1 MKIFDAIKTSYKG
14 IKTAKTRSL
23 LTMLGIVIG
32 IASVIILMSVG
43 TSAQALILNQ
53 VQGIGSNLIF
63 IIPGAT
69 HGSRFSS
76 PPSVQGVVVKTLV
89 PQDAEII
96 RREQSIEHVAPEV
109 RGQARVIYGN
119 NDATT
124 LYSGVDENFFTVRN
138 FRVVQGQQFTTTDIA
153 SLNHVAILGSELAKT
168 LFGTQNPLNKMI
180 RVRSITLRV
189 TGVLEK
195 KGLGPFGIDQDSM
208 LLIPLTVAQKQLLG
222 IDHYN
227 QLTIQVKDN
236 YDTTFAKNRITAD
249 IRRSHRITNPDKDD
263 FTVRTQE
270 DALATLTS
278 VTTVMTVFLTAIALI
293 SLIVGGIGIMNIMF
307 VSVVERTKEIGLRKA
322 VGATNG
328 DILQQFLWES
338 VMLTVLGGIIGIT
351 IGATFVTLI
360 YVILSNT
367 LSIGWT
373 FALPT
378 HAIFL
383 AIGVSSVTG
392 IVFGIYPARKASLK
406 NPIDALRYE

>member
-1 MKIFDAIKTSYKG
+1 MKTLDAIKTSYKG

-109 RGQARVIYGN
+109 RGQARVIYSN

-138 FRVVQGQQFTTTDIA
+138 FRVTQGQQFTKTDIA

-168 LFGTQNPLNKMI
+168 LFGAQNPLNKMVRI
-180 RVRSITLRV
+180 RGITLRV
-189 TGVLEK
+189 VGILEK
-195 KGLGPFGIDQDSM
+195 KGLGPFGIDQDNM

-249 IRRSHRITNPDKDD
+249 IRRNHRITNPDKDD

-307 VSVVERTKEIGLRKA
+307 VSVIERTKEIGLRKA
-322 VGATNG
+322 IGATNS

-351 IGATFVTLI
+351 IGAAFVTLI
-360 YVILSNT
+360 YIVLSNT

-373 FALPT
+373 FALPA